1 MSQPQHPSPSQLI
14 LHRALLSNR
23 TPQFPWQLPHVVSA
37 LEAEGR
43 RAADRRYVALQS
55 PTLPVP
61 CRPSCLSPSPPGS
74 PAEATQSPQGKKRRD
89 SGTKAARSLPQNVS
103 LTCVILRYCPVGQH
117 FVVFWSLQ
125 GEARED
131 PEQDHTFSC
140 VSSFLPVQWGWHLVL
155 GPGFKFLLCCF
166 KPCNLSETV
175 SSLYRGMGTSASRCC
190 HGKANEPPF
199 GKVLCERINP

>member
-117 FVVFWSLQ
+117 FVVLCLFKERPEKILSRTTPSPVSHRSSLCSGVGIWFWGLGSNSCS
-125 GEARED
+125 AAS
-131 PEQDHTFSC
+131 SC
-140 VSSFLPVQWGWHLVL
+140 VTFLRLCPLFTGGWAHLLL
-155 GPGFKFLLCCF
+155 G
-166 KPCNLSETV
+166 V
-175 SSLYRGMGTSASRCC
+175 AMGKQMSR
-190 HGKANEPPF
+190 HLGKYFVKE
-199 GKVLCERINP
+199 